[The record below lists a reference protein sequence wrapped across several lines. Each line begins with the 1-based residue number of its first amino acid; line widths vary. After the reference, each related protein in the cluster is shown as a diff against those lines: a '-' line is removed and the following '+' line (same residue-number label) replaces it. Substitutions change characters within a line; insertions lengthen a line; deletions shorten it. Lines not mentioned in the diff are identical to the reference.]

1 MILKNLLRRKLRTIL
16 TALGVGI
23 GVAAIVGL
31 GALADGMSAGYDAMI
46 SGTKADLVLSQPD
59 SLDITYSTVDE
70 SAEAQLL
77 AMPEVSEVSGMLQ
90 SFVKA
95 ENNPMF
101 FIFGYPVDS
110 FIMDRFQI
118 IQGVDL
124 NAHQAHQSHG
134 TPVILGSAAAEALDK
149 KVGETLRIQERPYR
163 IVGIFETGDAFEDGG
178 AVMDLADA
186 QSLMGKTRK
195 VSLYY
200 IRLKDP
206 SLRSRVEQRAA
217 RLWRDLS
224 LSGTKE
230 FADKQMMGDMLQTYI
245 WVIAALAILI
255 GGVGMMNAQLTSV
268 MERTRE
274 IGVLRSIGWPR
285 WRILTM
291 ILGESILVCLFGGVL
306 GTILGIAILRIF
318 ANALSSFG
326 ADRISADSLIQAF
339 VTVFVLGILGG
350 LYPAWRA
357 SRLTP
362 VEALRY
368 EGSTAS
374 SKVRRLPF
382 GGLALQ
388 NLWQRTSRTA
398 LTLGV
403 IGLTIGAIMA
413 MEAVVRG
420 MAQSM
425 NQMSADSE
433 IILRQANIA
442 DTSLSAL
449 DARIGSKIAA
459 MPDVASV
466 SGVIFSAVAMP
477 EQGGF
482 FIIQGYAP
490 AEYAIHRF
498 NVVEGERIT
507 ADRQIMIGRKM
518 ADALHKRIGETLV
531 LSNTRYRITGIFE
544 SGIGWEELGGVMSLR
559 DAQTLVGRPRKV
571 SLYFV
576 KVRDPNQAP
585 AIVKKINGE
594 FNDVSA
600 ALSGDFAAEMPDMK
614 NSDAMLQGISFLALL
629 VGGVG
634 VLNTMLMSVLE
645 RTREIGVL
653 RALGWRR
660 RAILGLILRESLLLG
675 IMGGVFG
682 ILLAFGLL
690 GLFSIS
696 PDIAAYLQPIWEID
710 IFIRALS
717 IALGLGVL
725 GGLYPAW
732 RATRLRPVEALRYE

>member
-1 MILKNLLRRKLRTIL
+1 MVLKNLFRRKLRTLL
-16 TALGVGI
+16 TALGIGI

-31 GALADGMSAGYDAMI
+31 GALADGISAGYDSMI

-59 SLDITYSTVDE
+59 SLDIAYSSVDE
-70 SAEAQLL
+70 SAEALLL

-90 SFVKA
+90 SFVKV
-95 ENNPMF
+95 EDNPIF
-101 FIFGYPVDS
+101 FLFGYPRGS
-110 FIMDRFQI
+110 FIMERFRI
-118 IQGVDL
+118 IEGVGLDSPETR
-124 NAHQAHQSHG
+124 HSRG

-149 KVGETLRIQERPYR
+149 KVGQTLRIQERPYR
-163 IVGIFETGDAFEDGG
+163 IIGIYETGDAFEDGG
-178 AVMDLADA
+178 AVLDLPEM
-186 QSLMGKTRK
+186 QSLMGKTHK

-206 SLRSRVEQRAA
+206 GMRDRVEQRAA

-224 LSGTKE
+224 ISGTKE
-230 FADKQMMGDMLQTYI
+230 FADKQMMGDMLKTYI

-274 IGVLRSIGWPR
+274 IGVLRSIGWSR
-285 WRILTM
+285 ARILMM
-291 ILGESILVCLFGGVL
+291 ILGESILVCLLGG
-306 GTILGIAILRIF
+306 ILGIILGFTMLRIF
-318 ANALSSFG
+318 ADALSSFG
-326 ADRISADSLIQAF
+326 AGHVTTDILMQAF
-339 VTVFVLGILGG
+339 GTVFVLGLVGG

-368 EGSTAS
+368 EGSS
-374 SKVRRLPF
+374 GSGKVRRLPF
-382 GGLALQ
+382 GGMAIQ
-388 NLWQRTSRTA
+388 NLWQRAARTG

-420 MAQSM
+420 MGQSM
-425 NQMSADSE
+425 NQMGADSE
-433 IILRQANIA
+433 IMMRQADVA

-459 MPDVASV
+459 MPEVASV
-466 SGVIFSAVAMP
+466 SGLVISAIAMP

-482 FIIQGYAP
+482 FLIEGYSP
-490 AEYAIHRF
+490 AEFAIRRF
-498 NVVEGERIT
+498 NIVEGERIT
-507 ADRQIMIGRKM
+507 ADHQIMIGRKM
-518 ADALHKRIGETLV
+518 ADALHKKVGETIT
-531 LSNTRYRITGIFE
+531 LSNARYRITGIYE
-544 SGIGWEELGGVMSLR
+544 SGVGWEELGGVISLR

-571 SLYFV
+571 TIFMI
-576 KVRDPNQAP
+576 KVRDPKQAP
-585 AIVKKINGE
+585 EIVKKINAE
-594 FNDVSA
+594 FKDVVA
-600 ALSGDFAAEMPDMK
+600 TLSGDFAAEMPDMK
-614 NSDAMLQGISFLALL
+614 NTDAMLQGISFLALL

-660 RAILGLILRESLLLG
+660 RAILGLILREALILG
-675 IMGGVFG
+675 LSGGGFG
-682 ILLAFGLL
+682 ILTAFGLL
-690 GLFSIS
+690 GLFSLS
-696 PDIAAYLQPIWEID
+696 PDIAAYLEPIWGID
-710 IFIRALS
+710 IFVRALS
-717 IALGLGVL
+717 IAIGLGIL

-732 RATRLRPVEALRYE
+732 RATRLQPVEALRYE

>member
-1 MILKNLLRRKLRTIL
+1 MIWKNLFRRKFRTLL

-31 GALADGMSAGYDAMI
+31 GALAEGMSAGYDSMI
-46 SGTKADLVLSQPD
+46 SGSKADLVLSQPD
-59 SLDITYSTVDE
+59 ALDITYSTVDE

-101 FIFGYPVDS
+101 FIFGYPLKS
-110 FIMDRFQI
+110 FIMERFQI
-118 IQGVDL
+118 IQGAGL
-124 NAHQAHQSHG
+124 NTPQSRQAHG
-134 TPVILGSAAAEALDK
+134 TPIILGSAAAEALKK
-149 KVGETLRIQERPYR
+149 KVGDTLRIQERPYR
-163 IVGIFETGDAFEDGG
+163 IVGIYETGDAFEDGG
-178 AVMDLADA
+178 AVMDLPAM
-186 QSLMGKTRK
+186 QSLMGKTHK
-195 VSLYY
+195 VSMYY

-206 SLRSRVEQRAA
+206 SFRARVEQRAA

-224 LSGTKE
+224 ITGTRE
-230 FADKQMMGDMLQTYI
+230 FADKQTMGDMLQVFV

-274 IGVLRSIGWPR
+274 IGVLRSIGWSR
-285 WRILTM
+285 GRILTM
-291 ILGESILVCLFGGVL
+291 ILGESVLVCILGGVL
-306 GTILGIAILRIF
+306 GTILAF
-318 ANALSSFG
+318 AALQMFSGALSSFG
-326 ADRISADSLIQAF
+326 ADRISAKTITQAF
-339 VTVFVLGILGG
+339 VTVAVLGLLGG

-374 SKVRRLPF
+374 AKVRRLPF

-420 MAQSM
+420 MGQSM

-433 IILRQANIA
+433 IILRQSDIA
-442 DTSLSAL
+442 DTSLSAV
-449 DARIGSKIAA
+449 DAKVGSKIAA
-459 MPDVASV
+459 MPEVAYV
-466 SGVIFSAVAMP
+466 SGVIFSAVTMP
-477 EQGGF
+477 ERGGF
-482 FIIQGYAP
+482 FIIQGYSP

-498 NVVEGERIT
+498 NVVEGQLIT
-507 ADRQIMIGRKM
+507 ADHQIMIGRKI
-518 ADALHKRIGETLV
+518 ADSLNKKVGETLA
-531 LSNTRYRITGIFE
+531 LSNNRYRITGIYE
-544 SGIGWEELGGVMSLR
+544 SGIGWEELGGVISLR
-559 DAQTLVGRPRKV
+559 DAQTLMGRPRKV

-585 AIVKKINGE
+585 AVVKKINAE
-594 FNDVSA
+594 FKDVSA

-614 NSDAMLQGISFLALL
+614 NTDGMMAGISLLALL

-660 RAILGLILRESLLLG
+660 RTVLGLIMRESLLLG
-675 IMGGVFG
+675 ILGGGFG
-682 ILLAFGLL
+682 ILIAFGLL
-690 GLFSIS
+690 GLFSLS
-696 PDIAAYLQPIWEID
+696 PDIAAYLQPIWGVD
-710 IFIRALS
+710 IFVRAFS

-725 GGLYPAW
+725 GGLYPAM

>member
-1 MILKNLLRRKLRTIL
+1 MIFKNLLRRKLRTIL

-31 GALADGMSAGYDAMI
+31 GALAEGMSAGYDSMI

-90 SFVKA
+90 SFVRA

-118 IQGVDL
+118 IRGVGLSD
-124 NAHQAHQSHG
+124 HQAHQSHG
-134 TPVILGSAAAEALDK
+134 TPIILGSAAAEALDK
-149 KVGETLRIQERPYR
+149 KVGETLRIQDRPYR

-178 AVMDLADA
+178 AVMDLPAA
-186 QSLMGKTRK
+186 QSLMGKTHK

-217 RLWRDLS
+217 RLWRNLS
-224 LSGTKE
+224 ISGTKE

-285 WRILTM
+285 GRILFM
-291 ILGESILVCLFGGVL
+291 ILGESVLVCILGGVL
-306 GTILGIAILRIF
+306 GSILGFVTLRIF
-318 ANALSSFG
+318 SNALSSFG
-326 ADRISADSLIQAF
+326 ADRISGDVLVQAF
-339 VTVFVLGILGG
+339 ITVLVLGLLGG

-368 EGSTAS
+368 EGSTGS
-374 SKVRRLPF
+374 NKVRRLPF

-388 NLWQRTSRTA
+388 NLWQRTTRTA

-420 MAQSM
+420 MGQSM

-433 IILRQANIA
+433 IIMRQADIA

-459 MPDVASV
+459 MPEVASV
-466 SGVIFSAVAMP
+466 SGVIFSAVTMP

-482 FIIQGYAP
+482 FIIEGYSP
-490 AEYAIHRF
+490 AEYAIRRF
-498 NVVEGERIT
+498 NVVEGQPIT
-507 ADRQIMIGRKM
+507 ADHQIMIGRKM
-518 ADALHKRIGETLV
+518 ADALHKRVGETLI
-531 LSNTRYRITGIFE
+531 LSSTRYRITGIYE

-559 DAQTLVGRPRKV
+559 DAQTLMGRPRKV
-571 SLYFV
+571 SLFFI
-576 KVRDPNQAP
+576 KVRDPKQAP
-585 AIVKKINGE
+585 AIVKRINAE
-594 FNDVSA
+594 FKDGA
-600 ALSGDFAAEMPDMK
+600 ATLSGDFAAEMPDMK
-614 NSDAMLQGISFLALL
+614 NTDGMMMGISLLALL

-675 IMGGVFG
+675 LSGGGFG
-682 ILLAFGLL
+682 ILLAFGLI
-690 GLFSIS
+690 GLFSLS
-696 PDIAAYLQPIWEID
+696 PEIASYLEPIWDVD
-710 IFIRALS
+710 IFVRALS
-717 IALGLGVL
+717 ISIGLGVL